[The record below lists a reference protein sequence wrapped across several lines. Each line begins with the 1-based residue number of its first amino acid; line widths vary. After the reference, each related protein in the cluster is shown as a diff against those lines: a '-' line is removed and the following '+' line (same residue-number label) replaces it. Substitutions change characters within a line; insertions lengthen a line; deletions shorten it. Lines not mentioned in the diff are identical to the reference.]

1 MVDKPKLGWNGLTYP
16 WDPNLDQNFFR
27 DPSITYQSKKQI
39 MQNHAPHVC
48 ASLPPSSIRFQSALP
63 GTLDHLQGLLKLMLL
78 NTRRHDSIARNDLG
92 TLHAGAGSGHW
103 GLGEISIP
111 KNVEVQPYDCLNR
124 YRKVIYIYILYILYI
139 LYIYVNTMGWF
150 TITAS
155 SRWLHKPVVWFWG
168 CKGENPNHLRSRDFV
183 MTWWVCA

>member
-1 MVDKPKLGWNGLTYP
+1 MRSKLRPKL
-16 WDPNLDQNFFR
+16 FR
-27 DPSITYQSKKQI
+27 YRSITYQSKKQI
-39 MQNHAPHVC
+39 MQNHAQHVC

-92 TLHAGAGSGHW
+92 TLPAAGAGSGHW
-103 GLGEISIP
+103 RLGEISIP
-111 KNVEVQPYDCLNR
+111 KNVAEVQPYDCLNR
-124 YRKVIYIYILYILYI
+124 YIKVIYIYIYLHTYIWLYICKHY
-139 LYIYVNTMGWF
+139 MGWF
-150 TITAS
+150 TVTAS

-183 MTWWVCA
+183 MTWRVCA

>member
-1 MVDKPKLGWNGLTYP
+1 MRSKLRP
-16 WDPNLDQNFFR
+16 FR

-39 MQNHAPHVC
+39 MQKHAQHVC

-92 TLHAGAGSGHW
+92 TLHAAGAGSGHCW
-103 GLGEISIP
+103 GNLDPQKCRSPTLWLP
-111 KNVEVQPYDCLNR
+111 KPVYKSD
-124 YRKVIYIYILYILYI
+124 IYIIY
-139 LYIYVNTMGWF
+139 YIYVNTMGWF

-168 CKGENPNHLRSRDFV
+168 CKGENRNHLRSRDFV
-183 MTWWVCA
+183 MTWRVCA

>member
-1 MVDKPKLGWNGLTYP
+1 MKWPNIPMRSKLRPTL
-16 WDPNLDQNFFR
+16 FR
-27 DPSITYQSKKQI
+27 DPSITYQSKKQM
-39 MQNHAPHVC
+39 MQNHAQHVC

-103 GLGEISIP
+103 LGEISIP

-124 YRKVIYIYILYILYI
+124 YIKVIKYIYI
-139 LYIYVNTMGWF
+139 
-150 TITAS
+150 
-155 SRWLHKPVVWFWG
+155 
-168 CKGENPNHLRSRDFV
+168 CKI
-183 MTWWVCA
+183 M